1 MANDYELLEKLHSLA
16 QEAQGA
22 LIGLPIGDGE
32 WTNSIFLEMFE
43 IIEQLREK
51 HPQAPWNRN

>member
-43 IIEQLREK
+43 IISKL
-51 HPQAPWNRN
+51 NR